1 MHALGAPSA
10 DGDTAEAAAVTA
22 IADARTVVVHTLQ
35 DLCERADVPEAL
47 RKTALTLLGEIVPR
61 DVPETTWVLVRAV
74 ATLVQPI
81 WPDAQVEIAGS
92 ATNHPVALVSS
103 SERNGTLALAALL
116 MRAGG
121 RRRCCYDR
129 CVRRYATAAAG
140 H

>member
-22 IADARTVVVHTLQ
+22 IVDARPVVVHTLQ

-74 ATLVQPI
+74 ATLVQPM
-81 WPDAQVEIAGS
+81 WPDAQVGIAGS
-92 ATNHPVALVSS
+92 ATNHLVAVG
-103 SERNGTLALAALL
+103 EFI
-116 MRAGG
+116 
-121 RRRCCYDR
+121 
-129 CVRRYATAAAG
+129 
-140 H
+140 